1 MKKLFLFAALIFAA
15 NLSRAQWQPDVRLT
29 IDPAI
34 SSTSCSNAR
43 LIAASG
49 DTLDVVWYD
58 TRDGHPEIY
67 FKCSTDRGINWGT
80 DTRLTNINCIK
91 YDPTIAVSGSIVHVA
106 WMDNRNGSNNSE
118 IYYKRSEDGGSTW
131 GADTRLTNT
140 ALSSGSPSLAI
151 SGSVLHLVWYDER
164 NDPTGNWYTDI
175 YYKRSMDGGLTWGPD
190 IRLTSD
196 PHNYYSGFPCVAVSG
211 SVVHVA
217 WEDDR
222 NGNYDVYYKNS
233 TDGGLTWGAETQLTN
248 NPAGQSDPCLSVS
261 GSVVHV
267 VWHDNRFSSNE
278 YEIFYKRST
287 DGGMTW
293 GIDTRLT
300 NDPNDSGY
308 PTIASSGSNVHV
320 VWEDNRDGNYE
331 IYYKQS
337 ADAGLSWGA
346 DTRLTNASGDSQMAF
361 IALSDSVVHVA
372 WNDKRDG
379 NWEIYYK
386 RNPTGNIP
394 VGIGND
400 LVNDTRQ
407 QITIYPNPASN
418 IIHINFNNYS
428 NLTTGQTGE
437 KSVLTIRNILGEE
450 LLSEQIRNGKSVVD
464 VSNLQNGL
472 YFVRITTG
480 NKQTVSSK
488 LIIQK

>member
-15 NLSRAQWQPDVRLT
+15 NLSPAQWQPDVRLT
-29 IDPAI
+29 NDPAN
-34 SSTSCSNAR
+34 SHTSNSNAR
-43 LIAASG
+43 LIAANG
-49 DTLDVVWYD
+49 DTIHVVWYD
-58 TRDGHPEIY
+58 ERDGNPEIY
-67 FKCSTDRGINWGT
+67 YKRSTDGGISWGA
-80 DTRLTNINCIK
+80 DTRLTNINCDK
-91 YDPTIAVSGSIVHVA
+91 YDPTIVVSGSIVHIA
-106 WMDNRNGSNNSE
+106 WTDSRNGSTNGE

-131 GADTRLTNT
+131 GADTRLTN
-140 ALSSGSPSLAI
+140 APLSSESPSMAI
-151 SGSVLHLVWYDER
+151 SGPVLHLVWYDWR
-164 NDPTGNWYTDI
+164 NDPMGNGYSDI
-175 YYKRSMDGGLTWGPD
+175 YYKCSTDGGLTWGPD

-196 PHNYYSGFPCVAVSG
+196 PHNFYSGFPCVAVSG

-248 NPAGQSDPCLSVS
+248 DPAGQSDPCLSVS

-267 VWHDNRFSSNE
+267 VWHDNRYSYNE

-287 DGGMTW
+287 DGGITW
-293 GIDTRLT
+293 GTDTRLT

-308 PTIASSGSNVHV
+308 PTIASSGSYVHV

-337 ADAGLSWGA
+337 IDAGLSWGA

-361 IALSDSVVHVA
+361 LALSDSVVHVA

-386 RNPTGNIP
+386 RNPTGNMP
-394 VGIGND
+394 VGIAND
-400 LVNDTRQ
+400 LATNSGQ
-407 QITIYPNPASN
+407 QISIFPNPAST
-418 IIHINFNNYS
+418 IIHISFNNYS
-428 NLTTGQTGE
+428 NLPAGQAGE
-437 KSVLTIRNILGEE
+437 NTVLSIRNILGEE
-450 LLSEQIRNGKSVVD
+450 LLSKQIQNDITVID
-464 VSNLQNGL
+464 VSGLQKGL
-472 YFVRITTG
+472 YFAEIKTG
-480 NKQTVSSK
+480 NKQTVSTK